1 MKYYPII
8 NAVAYDIGW
17 IAAVFGAAKGL
28 AWVGPVYA
36 VAMVATHLRVMPDAA
51 KEARF
56 LLIAAIYGLVVDSA
70 LGLTG
75 VFEFLP
81 GQSMGGLA
89 PLWLV
94 SLWVMFGTMFN
105 GCLPFLR
112 GRTAI
117 LCVSGA
123 LLGPFAYWIGTR
135 LGAMTLGVELPIAL
149 GVLAVVW
156 GISFPLLSRVSEFFS
171 APRQSEA

>member
-1 MKYYPII
+1 
-8 NAVAYDIGW
+8 
-17 IAAVFGAAKGL
+17 
-28 AWVGPVYA
+28 
-36 VAMVATHLRVMPDAA
+36 
-51 KEARF
+51 
-56 LLIAAIYGLVVDSA
+56 
-70 LGLTG
+70 
-75 VFEFLP
+75 
-81 GQSMGGLA
+81 MGGLA

-94 SLWVMFGTMFN
+94 SLWVMLGTMFN

-117 LCVSGA
+117 RCVSGA

-135 LGAMTLGVELPIAL
+135 IGAMTLGVDVSIAL
-149 GVLAVVW
+149 AVLAVVW